1 MDVSDWLA
9 ESGSSTTAAAF
20 QLLAPCPTDAFLSQ
34 GCPNSLVLAAQE
46 WPKFLSI
53 PWSKPLQ

>member
-9 ESGSSTTAAAF
+9 EIGSSITAAAL
-20 QLLAPCPTDAFLSQ
+20 QLLVPCPTDAFLSQ

-46 WPKFLSI
+46 WPQSFSI
-53 PWSKPLQ
+53 PWTKPLQ